1 MHAGEL
7 KRLLE
12 IARSFAPGHRIVI
25 FGSASL
31 LPKYPHLGEPGQPLS
46 PSLDADFVIYGIDDD
61 LALALIDAVGA
72 RSTFSRVAGFH
83 ADILRLDIAELFPP
97 GWEERLEPMPGF
109 DGVFFLEVA
118 DLAVAKLHAGR
129 PKDVDV
135 LVHLLKEGLLDADVV
150 KARLDATPLREK
162 DIVKLYAVWER
173 VLREVPGG
181 EGLRAET

>member
-1 MHAGEL
+1 
-7 KRLLE
+7 
-12 IARSFAPGHRIVI
+12 
-25 FGSASL
+25 
-31 LPKYPHLGEPGQPLS
+31 
-46 PSLDADFVIYGIDDD
+46 
-61 LALALIDAVGA
+61 
-72 RSTFSRVAGFH
+72 
-83 ADILRLDIAELFPP
+83 
-97 GWEERLEPMPGF
+97 MPGF

-173 VLREVPGG
+173 VLRGVLAG